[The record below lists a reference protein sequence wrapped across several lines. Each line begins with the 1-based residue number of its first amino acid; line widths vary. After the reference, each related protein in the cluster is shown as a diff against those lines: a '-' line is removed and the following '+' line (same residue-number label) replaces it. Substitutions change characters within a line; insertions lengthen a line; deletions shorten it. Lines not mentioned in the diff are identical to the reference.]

1 MHVFRTLT
9 LLGTIVLTS
18 ACATTASKPDDG
30 TATAPAPVAVE
41 QVEPALIK
49 ELPDTV
55 DSLDYTG
62 YKHFED
68 GSGGYSV
75 RYSNTRKRRIADLY
89 VYPVAEENADLEHNQ
104 LVMGSTRATLTA
116 IGEAT
121 RQGHYANFNVINA
134 ATRAQGLRTV
144 ARVQATYLR
153 ENLASYTLVY
163 QTEYEGTL
171 LKIRL
176 SMPDNEFNRSSREWD
191 SFADTMFE
199 KAIESIDLAKSLDSD
214 TSTDKAIVPTST
226 KDRSTPPKTI

>member
-9 LLGTIVLTS
+9 LLGTIVLAS
-18 ACATTASKPDDG
+18 ACATTASTQVDE
-30 TATAPAPVAVE
+30 AAPAAK
-41 QVEPALIK
+41 QAEPALIK
-49 ELPDTV
+49 ALPETV
-55 DSLDYTG
+55 DSFDYTG

-75 RYSNTRKRRIADLY
+75 RYSNKRKRRIADLY

-163 QTEYEGTL
+163 QTEYDGTL

-199 KAIESIDLAKSLDSD
+199 KAIESIDSAESADAGP
-214 TSTDKAIVPTST
+214 STDRVIVPTNT
-226 KDRSTPPKTI
+226 KDKSTAPKSI

>member
-1 MHVFRTLT
+1 MHVFRTFT
-9 LLGTIVLTS
+9 LLGTIVLVS
-18 ACATTASKPDDG
+18 ACATSGSTPDNE
-30 TATAPAPVAVE
+30 AAPVEE
-41 QVEPALIK
+41 QAEPALI
-49 ELPDTV
+49 EALPETV
-55 DSLDYTG
+55 DSFDYTG
-62 YKHFED
+62 YKYFED

-116 IGEAT
+116 ISEAT

-134 ATRAQGLRTV
+134 ATRAQGLRTT

-171 LKIRL
+171 LKIRV

-191 SFADTMFE
+191 SFADTMFK
-199 KAIESIDLAKSLDSD
+199 KAIESVDLAKSSD
-214 TSTDKAIVPTST
+214 ADKSTDKLIVPTKT
-226 KDRSTPPKTI
+226 KNKTNAPKSI

>member
-9 LLGTIVLTS
+9 LLGTIVLVS
-18 ACATTASKPDDG
+18 ACATSGSTPDSE
-30 TATAPAPVAVE
+30 AVPVEE
-41 QVEPALIK
+41 QAEPALI
-49 ELPDTV
+49 EALPETV
-55 DSLDYTG
+55 DSFDYTG
-62 YKHFED
+62 YKYFED

-116 IGEAT
+116 ISEAT

-134 ATRAQGLRTV
+134 ATRAQGLRTT

-191 SFADTMFE
+191 SFADTMFK
-199 KAIESIDLAKSLDSD
+199 KAIESVDLAKSSD
-214 TSTDKAIVPTST
+214 AGESSDKLIVPTKTEDKT
-226 KDRSTPPKTI
+226 KAPKSI